1 MQLFLKLY
9 FLVILRVSE
18 RQQNYKSARKEAY
31 LEFIPLAS
39 IDMMI
44 PKTKHMQT
52 PCIPENSR
60 TLVSTIQNNRSHVF

>member
-44 PKTKHMQT
+44 PKTKHIQT
-52 PCIPENSR
+52 PWYSR
-60 TLVSTIQNNRSHVF
+60 EFKNISVHNTE